1 MGIEVAEQTGLDRIM
16 IMPNNQPPHKDTPNV
31 SAQDRLMMC
40 RLAAQTCPLFTV
52 SDLEISRGK
61 MSYTINT
68 VMELT
73 YQNPGCAFS
82 FIAGADSLI
91 YSVWY
96 KLDEILSHLEYF
108 YVLNRP
114 GVSLEELQYKLEKMN
129 LINVNKIIW
138 VESPGLDIS
147 STHIR
152 KLLAEGRSARY
163 LVPDS
168 VLDYIKIR
176 RLFR

>member
-73 YQNPGCAFS
+73 YQNPDCAFS

-152 KLLAEGRSARY
+152 QLLAEGRSARY